1 MNQECKFQIGD
12 RVKLSKEALKYAKS
26 PTDLQ
31 RWKKDRGEVRS
42 SEWWEGHDQE
52 GNSLQMWLIKVDF
65 TDDYLKHINF
75 LENQLKKS
83 KD

>member
-12 RVKLSKEALKYAKS
+12 RVKLSKEALKYAKT
-26 PTDLQ
+26 PPDLQ
-31 RWKKDRGEVRS
+31 RWKKDRGEIRS
-42 SEWWEGHDQE
+42 IEWWEGQDQE

-65 TDDYLKHINF
+65 TDDYLKCVNF
-75 LENQLKKS
+75 LESQLKKS